1 MSELTFELFEIE
13 ADETSVLECK
23 FGQFIVGEKGE
34 QGIVGP
40 VGPDGSLKPADLA
53 ILAAATTSAQNSASS
68 AKNSAT
74 AAEASA
80 QKAAGIAA
88 DIGSSTQAAAA
99 AAQKAATDSAASATD
114 SKSSADRSA
123 TSAGQ
128 SAASAT
134 ASAGSATAASGSAL
148 NATQQANL
156 AKDWATKTP
165 GTVDGTDYSAK
176 YYAQQTVASANAAAG
191 SATAAAGSAT
201 AAAGSAAAAAGSA
214 QDAANSAATID
225 TSTFVALD
233 GSRAMTGLLKTTSA
247 ALNMAPGNYRG
258 LWYQSNGLNRWGL
271 GCNGAAEGGSNAG
284 SDFSIDRYNDAGT
297 WQEAPLTIARTNGVA
312 SFAKR
317 PYFGGYV
324 PWDAA
329 NLPNPARCST
339 SNTQWFDW
347 GAHVAGQIG
356 VTVDSSYMGYMIHS
370 GNVGSQ
376 VCYSSTR
383 LRISGSDVVWTWSG
397 QGGQPSWVWGGNDLS
412 GMYVYNPANFSV
424 NYANSAGSVA
434 GINNPIARTGD
445 TMTGALAVINSGDSN
460 GYMGVMGAGYLKLN
474 RYDYGAYIDL
484 MQMASEDYQWRIH
497 YRLGDGYLEF
507 VKKGGGA
514 IVFSPDGN
522 INAAGRWFSNMAIA
536 GNQVQWN
543 SGINELAAVSPGS
556 GDAVS
561 DAGAPWMLEGLR
573 CTGGGATWIWPRA
586 IWCRNQ

>member
-258 LWYQSNGLNRWGL
+258 LWYRSNGLNRWGI
-271 GCNGAAEGGSNAG
+271 GANQTVENGSNAG

-297 WQEAPLTIARTNGVA
+297 WLDIPLTIARTNGVA

-329 NLPNPARCST
+329 NLANPARCST
-339 SNTQWFDW
+339 GNTQWFDW
-347 GAHVAGQIG
+347 GAHVANQIG

-383 LRISGSDVVWTWSG
+383 LRISGSDVPWTWSG
-397 QGGQPSWVWGGNDLS
+397 QPGQPSWVWGGNDLS
-412 GMYVYNPANFSV
+412 GMYVYNPANFNVS
-424 NYANSAGSVA
+424 YANAAGSV
-434 GINNPIARTGD
+434 GGVTNPASLS
-445 TMTGALAVINSGDSN
+445 GATFVNAIAVINNGDSN
-460 GYMGVMGAGYLKLN
+460 GYQGLLGAGYFKLN

-484 MQMASEDYQWRIH
+484 SRMASEDYCWRIH
-497 YRLGDGYLEF
+497 YRFGDGYLEF
-507 VKKGGGA
+507 VRNGNGT

-522 INAAGRWFSNMAIA
+522 INAKGRWFTDMASRGSQIPWATGIGTETAA
-536 GNQVQWN
+536 GNPGGGQTCDL
-543 SGINELAAVSPGS
+543 GSPWI
-556 GDAVS
+556 
-561 DAGAPWMLEGLR
+561 GAGLR
-573 CTGGGATWIWPRA
+573 FGGSGATWVWLRGTWLI
-586 IWCRNQ
+586 NG